1 MKDSVIKE
9 ELHYEAEVAST
20 YILEWMRH
28 IICGVHTQET
38 KVNALSNLSEQ
49 SAWMV
54 GDWMMK
60 IPPQRYREKM
70 EEWFV
75 MRGIS
80 GHVHCFLMPANQG
93 LMKATYFTF
102 LDRCSQDIF
111 TTACVIENDLQQ
123 FRKDFPNVNK
133 IHCRNDNASC
143 YAGASAVMVKK
154 EIAENLGLEIIAVDF
169 NEAQKGKDQ
178 CDRDGAVAKRAI
190 RRHLNE
196 ENDVL
201 NACDIKEALDTS
213 VGALINSK
221 TSVMSVNLSEGH
233 MEKAKIPKISR
244 YHYFKP
250 EEFGFRAWEFQ
261 SIGPGKLI
269 PYQPIDFHSS
279 NDVLLPFQEKLSSE
293 KTGSLMREKKRA
305 VTTKLFCSDKDCLEV
320 LTLRKTLKFT

>member
-1 MKDSVIKE
+1 
-9 ELHYEAEVAST
+9 
-20 YILEWMRH
+20 
-28 IICGVHTQET
+28 
-38 KVNALSNLSEQ
+38 
-49 SAWMV
+49 MV

-60 IPPQRYREKM
+60 IPPQCYREKM
-70 EEWFV
+70 EEWFGK
-75 MRGIS
+75 RGIS

-93 LMKATYFTF
+93 LMKATYSTYF

-178 CDRDGAVAKRAI
+178 CDRDRAVAKRAI
-190 RRHLNE
+190 RSHVNE
-196 ENDVL
+196 GYDVL

-213 VGALINSK
+213 VGALINGK
-221 TSVMSVNLSEGH
+221 TSVISVNLSEGH
-233 MEKAKIPKISR
+233 MEKAKIPNISR

-279 NDVLLPFQEKLSSE
+279 YDVLLPFQENCHQ
-293 KTGSLMREKKRA
+293 KKQA
-305 VTTKLFCSDKDCLEV
+305 V
-320 LTLRKTLKFT
+320 